1 MRSVRVILFV
11 AIATLCG
18 GPARAVGQCT
28 LYGSDA
34 ADQFRNLWLLDPAT
48 GAGQV
53 IGDLGAEIT
62 GIAFHPFTGV
72 LFGVTATIQ
81 LPPDNFAPGDLVTI
95 DPLTGVATL
104 VGSLGLDDLTDEGP
118 TLADIAFDPTTG
130 VLYGWRARRS
140 GDLYTV
146 DLATGAATLV
156 GQSGLSNTN
165 GQGLTFGPGG
175 NLYYAGEGTQGLLRT
190 IDKST
195 GLPTGSIQLMNYPGD
210 ENIPALD
217 FDGRMIFGVAG
228 TGGDLITINPAT
240 GEITTIGP
248 IASGPDVPDNTIDGI
263 AFACPRTSA
272 GVPTMSAVGLACVAA
287 ALLALGAY
295 AAAAGARR
303 QAS

>member
-1 MRSVRVILFV
+1 MRSVRVVLFV

-18 GPARAVGQCT
+18 GPLRAVGQCT

-34 ADQFRNLWLLDPAT
+34 ADEFRNLWLIDPAR
-48 GAGQV
+48 GFGQV
-53 IGDLGAEIT
+53 VGDMGAEIT

-72 LFGVTATIQ
+72 LYGVTATIQ
-81 LPPDNFAPGDLVTI
+81 LPPQNFSPGDLVTI

-104 VGSLGLDDLTDEGP
+104 VGSLGLDDLSDEGP

-146 DLATGAATLV
+146 DLETGAATLV
-156 GQSGLSNTN
+156 GESGLSNTN

-175 NLYYAGEGTQGLLRT
+175 KLYYAGEGTQGLLRT
-190 IDKST
+190 IDKNT
-195 GLPTGSIQLMNYPGD
+195 GLPNGSVQLTGYAGN
-210 ENIPALD
+210 ENIPALA
-217 FDGRMIFGVAG
+217 FDGQTIFGVAG
-228 TGGDLITINPAT
+228 TGGDLITINPVT
-240 GEITTIGP
+240 GVITTIGP
-248 IASGPDVPDNTIDGI
+248 IASGDVPGNSIDGI
-263 AFACPRTSA
+263 AFACPRRPSS
-272 GVPTMSAVGLACVAA
+272 VPAMSAVGLACLAA

-295 AAAAGARR
+295 AVALRARRR